1 MDRPSRRR
9 HSRLD
14 FQIDHRP
21 SGSTRR
27 QQALSGKEVLFV
39 NNYVSCNM
47 NLSGAGVIYPVLI
60 CAFIANMNA
69 LPEPF
74 I

>member
-21 SGSTRR
+21 SGFTRR
-27 QQALSGKEVLFV
+27 QQAHSG
-39 NNYVSCNM
+39 
-47 NLSGAGVIYPVLI
+47 
-60 CAFIANMNA
+60 
-69 LPEPF
+69 
-74 I
+74 